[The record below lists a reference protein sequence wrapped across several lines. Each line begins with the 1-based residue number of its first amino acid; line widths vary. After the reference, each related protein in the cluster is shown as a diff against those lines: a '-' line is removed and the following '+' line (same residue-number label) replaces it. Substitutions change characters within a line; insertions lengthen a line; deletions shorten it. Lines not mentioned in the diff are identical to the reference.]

1 MSARLLFV
9 HALSPVHAGSGAS
22 IDAVELPIAREKST
36 GIPYLPGSGIKGA
49 LRDKCRGLASDKVA
63 PIFGPDTASA
73 AEHAGSIVFGDACL
87 LALPVRTLYGTFAWV
102 TSPYLLARFRRDAAE
117 AGLNFPSLP
126 NPSRLDEALLPSGT
140 AVVRQNS
147 PKLYLDD
154 LDFDAKRSSELD
166 NPLTTLAKWALGLS
180 DESSVEYAKRFAV
193 VSDDA
198 MSFLWQH
205 ATQVVTRVS
214 LDEETKTVRQG
225 HLWTEELLPTETL
238 LYALIAPTAGLRN
251 GPTAEDTLKTLTLLT
266 ASNTQLGGKATVG
279 RGRCQLRLAGG
290 R

>member
-9 HALSPVHAGSGAS
+9 HALSPVHAGTGAS
-22 IDAVELPIAREKST
+22 IDAVDLPIARERST
-36 GIPYLPGSGIKGA
+36 GIPYLPGSGLKGS
-49 LRDKCRGLASDKVA
+49 LRDKCRGLASDKVTA
-63 PIFGPDTASA
+63 IFGPETANASD
-73 AEHAGSIVFGDACL
+73 HAGAVIFGDATL
-87 LALPVRTLYGTFAWV
+87 LALPVRSLHGTFAWV
-102 TSPYLLARFRRDAAE
+102 TSPYLLARFRRDAKE
-117 AGLNFPSLP
+117 AGLEVP
-126 NPSRLDEALLPSGT
+126 ALKGPTSIGT
-140 AVVRQNS
+140 ALVTADTALTVAGIN
-147 PKLYLDD
+147 KVFIDD
-154 LDFDAKRSSELD
+154 LDFAPQPANELKEV
-166 NPLTTLAKWALGLS
+166 AGRIVGWALGLK
-180 DESSVEYAKRFAV
+180 DADAAEYVKRFVV

-198 MSFLWQH
+198 MSFLCQH

-214 LDEETKTVRQG
+214 LDEATKTVKQG
-225 HLWTEELLPTETL
+225 QLWTEELLPTESL